1 LSYVIS
7 FQHMA
12 ALANLVFLRLP
23 LYLLYVTHSNP
34 VLLLMT
40 HRYPKK
46 HRVMV
51 GFMATFLREEG

>member
-1 LSYVIS
+1 
-7 FQHMA
+7 MA